1 MLRHRITCCVALIA
15 AFALL
20 SSCGGNSRSLE
31 DTGAATAYSDRADV
45 GNPVE
50 KSDSGGTS
58 IWDIFKPNKSD
69 QILNVNKYLWHASLE
84 VLDFLP
90 IQSIDPFSGVIVTG
104 YGVPPGG
111 GRSYR
116 ATIYV
121 RDPALDARSL
131 HVAMQTK
138 GGRPVS
144 EGTARAVEEAILT
157 RARQL
162 RVADSRF

>member
-1 MLRHRITCCVALIA
+1 MPKA
-15 AFALL
+15 A
-20 SSCGGNSRSLE
+20 
-31 DTGAATAYSDRADV
+31 DTIWAIFGPD
-45 GNPVE
+45 
-50 KSDSGGTS
+50 KSDVT
-58 IWDIFKPNKSD
+58 
-69 QILNVNKYLWHASLE
+69 LRVNKYLWAASLE

-90 IQSIDPFSGVIVTG
+90 VQTVDPFSGVISTG

-116 ATIYV
+116 ATVYI

-131 HVAMQTK
+131 NVAIQTK

-144 EGTARAVEEAILT
+144 EGTARAVEDAILT

-162 RVADSRF
+162 RITDSKY